1 MNFLRVLGS
10 CFIEELLTSFF
21 VILRRDAASPSF
33 AVPVVCVVQ
42 AYSRALPHNLE
53 IRVARSTF
61 SGATRFSML
70 VPRSGEEVENDGKE
84 MRRARRTDCV
94 LQQGFTL
101 VGDPNVVDL

>member
-1 MNFLRVLGS
+1 M
-10 CFIEELLTSFF
+10 
-21 VILRRDAASPSF
+21 
-33 AVPVVCVVQ
+33 
-42 AYSRALPHNLE
+42 
-53 IRVARSTF
+53 ARSTF